1 MTGPGTGRQRV
12 RRTLLAAALASAA
25 GLAAGPALAVGM
37 ENDIPYLDSPDNV
50 TRAMLA
56 LAGVGA
62 KDVVY
67 DLGSGDGRIVI
78 TAAVKHGAR
87 GLGVEIVPALVTRS
101 RAYAQVAGVAD
112 RAEFRQQD
120 LFTLDLSP
128 ATVVTLYLLPEI
140 NLRLRPRLLAMAPGT
155 RVVSHDWEM
164 GDWTPD
170 RTVTVPVPDK
180 AVGREKLSRIHLWTV
195 PAPLAGRWCGQG
207 GRTLTLEASHQF
219 ITAGQA
225 RRGTHD
231 EAEAWTLQGRIEGAQ
246 AQVQGVAG
254 AAMTLRWAAGTPVPA
269 LTVAQAGG
277 AWADWAGQPLAPCS
291 EGTARV
297 PAQPTPAARR

>member
-1 MTGPGTGRQRV
+1 MSA
-12 RRTLLAAALASAA
+12 RRRFAATLLAGAALAAA
-25 GLAAGPALAVGM
+25 FSCGAVGM

-62 KDVVY
+62 QDVVY

-101 RAYAQVAGVAD
+101 RAYAQLAGVTD
-112 RAEFRQQD
+112 RAEFREQD

-155 RVVSHDWEM
+155 RVVSHDWDM

-170 RTVTVPVPDK
+170 RTLTVPVPDK

-195 PAPLAGRWCGQG
+195 PAPLAGRWCGAG
-207 GRTLTLEASHQF
+207 ERTLSLDTSHQF
-219 ITAGQA
+219 ITAGQV

-231 EAEAWTLQGRIEGAQ
+231 QAEAWTLQGRIEGAL

-254 AAMTLRWAAGTPVPA
+254 AAMTLRWTGDTPVPA

-277 AWADWAGQPLAPCS
+277 AWADWAGQPLRPCG
-291 EGTARV
+291 EGTARI
-297 PAQPTPAARR
+297 PAPPAPAARR

>member
-1 MTGPGTGRQRV
+1 VTGPRSAGQRI
-12 RRTLLAAALASAA
+12 RRTLLAAALALAAAQAA
-25 GLAAGPALAVGM
+25 GVGM

-56 LAGVGA
+56 LAGVGPQ
-62 KDVVY
+62 DVVY

-112 RAEFRQQD
+112 RAEFREQD

-155 RVVSHDWEM
+155 RVVSHDWDM
-164 GDWTPD
+164 GDWKPD

-180 AVGREKLSRIHLWTV
+180 AVGREKLSRVHLWTV
-195 PAPLAGRWCGQG
+195 PAPMAGRWCGAG
-207 GRTLTLEASHQF
+207 GRTLTLEAAHQF
-219 ITAGQA
+219 ITSGQA

-246 AQVQGVAG
+246 AQVHGMAG
-254 AAMTLRWAAGTPVPA
+254 ATMTLRWAPGTPVPA

-291 EGTARV
+291 EGTARI
-297 PAQPTPAARR
+297 PARPAPATRR